1 MHEREVVSWN
11 AMNSGYT
18 QNGCRKEALQFLEQM
33 LVSGVKPNEITF
45 MGVLSAC
52 SHVGLVEEGRHY
64 FHSIGQQH
72 LVTPRESHYAIMI
85 DILAPAGYIDEIQ
98 RFINN
103 TPFKPGVS
111 MWGALLGIGRI
122 HCKVEL
128 GKRAAEYFLNW
139 NRIMLPAGLR

>member
-64 FHSIGQQH
+64 FHSMG
-72 LVTPRESHYAIMI
+72 
-85 DILAPAGYIDEIQ
+85 
-98 RFINN
+98 
-103 TPFKPGVS
+103 
-111 MWGALLGIGRI
+111 
-122 HCKVEL
+122 
-128 GKRAAEYFLNW
+128 
-139 NRIMLPAGLR
+139 